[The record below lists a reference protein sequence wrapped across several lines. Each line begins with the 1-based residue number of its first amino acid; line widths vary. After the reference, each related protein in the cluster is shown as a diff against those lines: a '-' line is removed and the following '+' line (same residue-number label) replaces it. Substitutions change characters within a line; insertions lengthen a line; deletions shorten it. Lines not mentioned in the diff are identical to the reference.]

1 MTDQRKHET
10 TRIVRPNGAM
20 LDKDKFDSAKV
31 VKGRYRDRVYKLVDG
46 KEVLVEET
54 DFKSNLI
61 VVGMPKLLA
70 GLMAN
75 EPSFLGGIRYSAQ
88 GKGDGAWSSPPA
100 PTFNSASLMNEYFRK
115 VPDSIT
121 YLDSGGLPSVP
132 VTNSIL
138 IRTTLD
144 YAEANDS
151 GAVYIREQGL
161 YGGTA
166 TGSLNS
172 GILANLIF
180 HAPRYKD
187 GTVKIVRFINLIF

>member
-1 MTDQRKHET
+1 
-10 TRIVRPNGAM
+10 M
-20 LDKDKFDSAKV
+20 LHKDRFDSAKV
-31 VKGRYRDRVYKLVDG
+31 LKGKYRDEVYKLVDG
-46 KEVLVEET
+46 KEVLVEKTE
-54 DFKSNLI
+54 FKSNLI

-88 GKGDGAWSSPPA
+88 GKGNGAWTSPPA
-100 PTFNSASLMNEYFRK
+100 PTFNSVALMNEYFRK

-121 YLDSGGLPSVP
+121 YLDSFGAPSAP

-144 YAEANDS
+144 FAEANDTGS
-151 GAVYIREQGL
+151 VNIREQGL

-166 TGSLNS
+166 TGTLNS
-172 GILANLIF
+172 GLLANLIF
-180 HAPRYKD
+180 HAPRFKD
-187 GTVKIVRFINLIF
+187 SSVKLVRFIQLIF